1 MATVMK
7 PLVQRKVEQKTA
19 RVEQLKN
26 VPATSTVAD

>member
-7 PLVQRKVEQKTA
+7 SLVRGRAEQKTA

-26 VPATSTVAD
+26 TTTTSTVAD